1 MIQRLSQ
8 HLGAAALTLTILP
21 LGLVLGIPEPVKADP
36 CTYQCHSNQIR
47 FVPGQPITIEF
58 VNNTNGL
65 INLERVLDI
74 DLHWL
79 RPHSE
84 FAIKTVVGAD
94 DDMSMVFW
102 DENNRSVNAVLHR
115 PDAETLKIELL
126 PSGFDSDRVVHVVN
140 DGRVLVY

>member
-1 MIQRLSQ
+1 MTKHLSQ
-8 HLGAAALTLTILP
+8 QLYVAVLILTVLP
-21 LGLVLGIPEPVKADP
+21 LGLVLGMPEPVKAEP
-36 CTYQCHSNQIR
+36 CTYQCDSNQIR

>member
-1 MIQRLSQ
+1 MIQRLSRP
-8 HLGAAALTLTILP
+8 LCAAALTLMVLP
-21 LGLVLGIPEPVKADP
+21 LGLVLGTPEPVKAEP
-36 CTYQCHSNQIR
+36 CTYQCDSNQIR

-79 RPHSE
+79 RPHTE
-84 FAIKTVVGAD
+84 FAIQTVVGAD
-94 DDMSMVFW
+94 DNMSMVFW

-115 PDAETLKIELL
+115 PDAQTLKVELL
-126 PSGFDSDRVVHVVN
+126 PSGFDSDRVVHVVK

>member
-1 MIQRLSQ
+1 MIQRLSRP
-8 HLGAAALTLTILP
+8 LCAAALTLMVLP
-21 LGLVLGIPEPVKADP
+21 LGLVLGTPEPVKAEP
-36 CTYQCHSNQIR
+36 CTYQCDSNQIR

-79 RPHSE
+79 RPHTE
-84 FAIKTVVGAD
+84 FAIQTVVGAD

-115 PDAETLKIELL
+115 PDAQTLKVELL

>member
-8 HLGAAALTLTILP
+8 PLCAAALTLLVLP
-21 LGLVLGIPEPVKADP
+21 LGLALGTPTAKAEP

-65 INLERVLDI
+65 INLEWVLNI
-74 DLHWL
+74 DRHWL
-79 RPHSE
+79 RPHTE

-94 DDMSMVFW
+94 DDTSMMFW
-102 DENNRSVNAVLHR
+102 DENNRAVNAVLHR
-115 PDAETLKIELL
+115 PDADTLKVELL
-126 PSGFDSDRVVHVVN
+126 PSGFDSDRVVYVVN